1 MLSAE
6 ELMTKARYED
16 DLDKALEGAVIIR
29 GAGGS
34 AEEAGG
40 ACPGFVVVSE
50 KPIAEVIP
58 RLQALASEV
67 AEQGVT
73 VVYSRAHS

>member
-16 DLDKALEGAVIIR
+16 DLDAALEGAVIVAGVGGPAEG
-29 GAGGS
+29 GAG
-34 AEEAGG
+34 
-40 ACPGFVVVSE
+40 PGFVVVSE
-50 KPIAEVIP
+50 KRIALEMEKL
-58 RLQALASEV
+58 RAKANELAQQE
-67 AEQGVT
+67 VT